1 MPQRLTVS
9 GSADSWKIKHGWF
22 QSVSEIVRYATED
35 AAGANRMMP
44 CDAVINHRHGE
55 DDTIVTCTRVTAPIH
70 ISHAPTHTHTHT
82 HTHSSLPPSSLAILT
97 SHARQGCLS
106 RSFRCS
112 ATSGATVSKA
122 RR

>member
-82 HTHSSLPPSSLAILT
+82 HSL
-97 SHARQGCLS
+97 
-106 RSFRCS
+106 
-112 ATSGATVSKA
+112 
-122 RR
+122 